1 MTAQISDTILYQG
14 KEYSIIGLS
23 GDDLI
28 CPEQFGMEPEM
39 MSTAC
44 YRGYYATY
52 ELTEKALYLR
62 SLTLREKHNNY
73 LPIQGIMP
81 ESEEYQAT
89 YHNLNVLVP
98 FTGKL
103 RLARGFIEDLYV
115 HMGFQKPD
123 AFETVLDVT
132 LNNGRIMKI
141 RDRSEEVAKIRGKF
155 KRRFES
161 EDSVAIIEKA
171 FSLDMDLE

>member
-1 MTAQISDTILYQG
+1 MTAQISDTVLYQG

-23 GDDLI
+23 GGDLI
-28 CPEQFGMEPEM
+28 CPEQFGMEPKM

-62 SLTLREKHNNY
+62 SLTLCEKNNNY
-73 LPIQGIMP
+73 LPIEGIMP
-81 ESEEYQAT
+81 ENEEYQAT

-103 RLARGFIEDLYV
+103 RLARDFIEDLYV
-115 HMGFQKPD
+115 HMGYQKPD
-123 AFETVLDVT
+123 AFKTVLDVT
-132 LNNGRIMKI
+132 LDNGRITEI

-155 KRRFES
+155 KKRFES
-161 EDSVAIIEKA
+161 EDSIDIIEKA